1 MPSDSLT
8 RLRGQI
14 ESVTYADEESGF
26 VVARVR
32 VPGRRKPV
40 TVIGTM
46 ASPAPGE
53 TIEME
58 GEWGNHRKY
67 GEQFRIVS
75 CRCTAPA
82 TVQGIEKYLGSGL
95 IRGIGPVMARRIVEM
110 FGKETLDIIEKE
122 PDRLAAVE
130 GIGGK
135 RIEQIRK
142 AWAEQ
147 KEIREVMIFL
157 QSHGVSAAFGAKIYR
172 QYGNDSIP
180 IVRENPYRLAADI
193 FGIGFLTAD
202 RIAEKMGFARD
213 SALRVE
219 AGILHVLHELADEGH
234 VYCPRGRLIETCGR
248 ILQVDGEVVV
258 RALGAAAAGGT
269 VVIEDPG
276 GDAAGVE
283 AEDRA
288 VYLAGYH
295 AAETGVAARL
305 RELLRVPRTLRKID
319 GERAVPWIQ
328 EKLSITLAEKQIEA
342 VRTAAESKVMIL
354 TGGPGTGKTTIL
366 LAVLKM
372 FSAAGAGI
380 LLAAPTGRAAKRMG
394 EATGREAKT
403 IHRLLEYNVR
413 KGGFQKNEDSPL
425 DCDLLIVDE
434 ASMIDTLLM
443 HHLLKALPRKSSLLL
458 VGDVNQLPSVGAG
471 NVLRDIIDSRVAP
484 VVRLEEIFRQ
494 ARESAIVV
502 NAHRINGGLLP
513 DPGPPGDRIGDFYFI
528 EQGDP
533 EKALELIISL
543 VRDRIPKRFG
553 FDPMNDIQ
561 VLTPM
566 HKGTVGA
573 ASLNAALQDA
583 LNPGGAE
590 ILRGGR
596 RFRVNDRVMQ
606 TVNNYEREVY
616 NGDIGRI
623 ASVDEEA
630 GEVAVTFD
638 DREIRY
644 DISELD
650 ELILAYAVSV
660 HKSQGSE
667 YPAVVLPVLTQHYV
681 LLQRN
686 LLYTGVT
693 RGKRLVVIVGT
704 RRAMAIAVRNDK
716 TMKRF
721 TLLRQRLEAPGPSSP
736 GAGPN
741 RPAS

>member
-1 MPSDSLT
+1 MPSHPLT

-14 ESVTYADEESGF
+14 ERVTYADEESGF

-32 VPGRRKPV
+32 VPGRRDPV

-75 CRCTAPA
+75 CRRTAPA

-110 FGKETLDIIEKE
+110 FGKDTLDIIENE
-122 PDRLAAVE
+122 PDRLAGVE

-135 RIEQIRK
+135 RIDGIKK

-147 KEIREVMIFL
+147 KEIREIMIFL
-157 QSHGVSAAFGAKIYR
+157 QSHGVSAAFGARIYR
-172 QYGNDSIP
+172 QYGNDSIRV
-180 IVRENPYRLAADI
+180 VRENPYRLAADI

-202 RIAEKMGFARD
+202 RIAEKLGFARD
-213 SALRVE
+213 SALRAE
-219 AGILHVLHELADEGH
+219 AGILHVLHELAGEGH
-234 VYCPRGRLIETCGR
+234 VYCPRGPLIESCGK
-248 ILQVDGEVVV
+248 ILQVDGEVVA
-258 RALGAAAAGGT
+258 RALGAAAAEGT

-276 GDAAGVE
+276 GDAAGE
-283 AEDRA
+283 EESRA

-295 AAETGVAARL
+295 EAETGIAARL
-305 RELLRVPRTLRKID
+305 RELLRSPRTLRRID
-319 GERAVPWIQ
+319 GERAVPWVQ
-328 EKLSITLAEKQIEA
+328 EKLAIALAEKQIEA
-342 VRTAAESKVMIL
+342 VRTAAESKVMVL

-366 LAVLKM
+366 LGVLKI

-471 NVLRDIIDSRVAP
+471 NILRDIIDSRVAP

-513 DPGPPGDRIGDFYFI
+513 EPAPPGDKAEDFYFI
-528 EQGDP
+528 EQGEP
-533 EKALELIISL
+533 EKVLELVITL

-596 RFRVNDRVMQ
+596 RFRANDRVMQ
-606 TVNNYEREVY
+606 TVNNYEKEVY

-623 ASVDEEA
+623 ASIDEET
-630 GEVAVTFD
+630 GEVAVIFD
-638 DREIRY
+638 GREIRY
-644 DISELD
+644 DFSDLD

-693 RGKRLVVIVGT
+693 RGKRLVVVVGT
-704 RRAMAIAVRNDK
+704 RRALAIAVRNDRTK
-716 TMKRF
+716 RRF
-721 TLLRQRLEAPGPSSP
+721 TLLRQRLEAPDPLSP
-736 GAGPN
+736 GAGTN
-741 RPAS
+741 RPAG

>member
-1 MPSDSLT
+1 MSSHPLT

-14 ESVTYADEESGF
+14 ERVTYADEESGF

-32 VPGRRKPV
+32 VHGRRDPV
-40 TVIGTM
+40 TVIGTI
-46 ASPAPGE
+46 ASPTPGE

-122 PDRLAAVE
+122 PDRLAGVE
-130 GIGGK
+130 GIGEK

-142 AWAEQ
+142 AWEEQ

-157 QSHGVSAAFGAKIYR
+157 QSHGVSASFGAKIYR
-172 QYGNDSIP
+172 QYGNDSIRV
-180 IVRENPYRLAADI
+180 VRENPYRLAADI

-202 RIAEKMGFARD
+202 RIAEKLGFARD
-213 SALRVE
+213 SALRAE

-234 VYCPRGRLIETCGR
+234 VYCPRGRLIETCGK
-248 ILQVDGEVVV
+248 ILQIDGEVVI
-258 RALGAAAAGGT
+258 RALGTAAAEGT
-269 VVIEDPG
+269 VIIEDPG
-276 GDAAGVE
+276 WDAAGE
-283 AEDRA
+283 EEDRA

-305 RELLRVPRTLRKID
+305 RELLTASRTLRRID

-328 EKLSITLAEKQIEA
+328 EKLSIKLAEKQIEA
-342 VRTAAESKVMIL
+342 VRTAAESKVMVL

-366 LAVLKM
+366 LGVLKM
-372 FSAAGAGI
+372 FSAVGAGI

-403 IHRLLEYNVR
+403 IHRMLEYNVR

-471 NVLRDIIDSRVAP
+471 NVLRDIIDSGIAP

-494 ARESAIVV
+494 ARESAIIV

-513 DPGPPGDRIGDFYFI
+513 DPGPPGDQTQDFYFI
-528 EQGDP
+528 EQGEP
-533 EKALELIISL
+533 EKALELVITL

-590 ILRGGR
+590 ILRAGL

-606 TVNNYEREVY
+606 TVNDYEREVY

-623 ASVDEEA
+623 ASIDEEA
-630 GEVAVTFD
+630 GEVAVAFD

-644 DISELD
+644 DFSDLD

-693 RGKRLVVIVGT
+693 RGKKLVVIVGT
-704 RRAMAIAVRNDK
+704 RRALAIAVRNNR

-721 TLLRQRLEAPGPSSP
+721 TLLRQRLEAPGPSFP
-736 GAGPN
+736 GAGTN

>member
-14 ESVTYADEESGF
+14 ERVTYADEESGF
-26 VVARVR
+26 VVARVK
-32 VPGRRKPV
+32 VHGRREPV

-46 ASPAPGE
+46 AGPTPGE

-95 IRGIGPVMARRIVEM
+95 IRGIGPVMARRIVAM
-110 FGKETLDIIEKE
+110 FGKETLDIIEKD
-122 PDRLAAVE
+122 PDRLAGVE

-135 RIEQIRK
+135 RIEGIRK

-157 QSHGVSAAFGAKIYR
+157 QSHGVSAAFGVKIYR

-180 IVRENPYRLAADI
+180 VVRENPYRLAADI

-202 RIAEKMGFARD
+202 RIAEKLGFSRD

-219 AGILHVLHELADEGH
+219 AGILHVLHELAAEGH
-234 VYCPRGRLIETCGR
+234 MYCPRERLIETCGE
-248 ILQVDGEVVV
+248 ILQVDGEAVV
-258 RALGAAAAGGT
+258 RALGAAASEGT

-276 GDAAGVE
+276 GDAAGEE
-283 AEDRA
+283 ANRA

-295 AAETGVAARL
+295 VAETGVAARL
-305 RELLRVPRTLRKID
+305 RELLRAPRILRRID

-328 EKLSITLAEKQIEA
+328 EKLSIKLAEKQIEA
-342 VRTAAESKVMIL
+342 VRTAAESKVMVL

-366 LAVLKM
+366 LGVLKM

-403 IHRLLEYNVR
+403 IHRLLEYNIR
-413 KGGFQKNEDSPL
+413 KGGFQKNEESPL

-443 HHLLKALPRKSSLLL
+443 HHLLKALPRKASLLL

-513 DPGPPGDRIGDFYFI
+513 DPGPPGDRTQDFYFI
-528 EQGDP
+528 EQGEP
-533 EKALELIISL
+533 EKALELVITL

-606 TVNNYEREVY
+606 TVNDYEKEVY

-623 ASVDEEA
+623 ASIDEEA
-630 GEVAVTFD
+630 GEVAVVFD
-638 DREIRY
+638 DREILY
-644 DISELD
+644 DFSDLD

-693 RGKRLVVIVGT
+693 RGKKLVVIVGT
-704 RRAMAIAVRNDK
+704 RRALAIAVRNNR

-721 TLLRQRLEAPGPSSP
+721 TLLRQRLEAPDPSFPGTGPP
-736 GAGPN
+736 
-741 RPAS
+741 RPAN